1 MVIGRSSVVIIE
13 HAICINNFKTQL
25 MLQRIQSIWLLFASV
40 CAFLTLKFSTYSG
53 TTKELVPSSFLTGTS
68 TIPLIMATLAVGIV
82 SLITIF
88 LYKNRKLQLRLT
100 LLCILLEALLIF
112 LYYNEIKTF
121 TGGAVSFSALL
132 HIGVILF
139 LILAARGISSD
150 ERLIRD
156 SNRLR

>member
-1 MVIGRSSVVIIE
+1 
-13 HAICINNFKTQL
+13 
-25 MLQRIQSIWLLFASV
+25 MLQRIQTIWLLFASV

-53 TTKELVPSSFLTGTS
+53 TTKDLIPSAFLTGTS

-100 LLCILLEALLIF
+100 LLSILLEAVLIF
-112 LYYNEIKTF
+112 LYYNQIKTF
-121 TGGAVSFSALL
+121 TGGAISMTALFHL
-132 HIGVILF
+132 GVIVF

-150 ERLIRD
+150 EKLIKD

>member
-1 MVIGRSSVVIIE
+1 
-13 HAICINNFKTQL
+13 
-25 MLQRIQSIWLLFASV
+25 MLQRIQTIWLLFASV
-40 CAFLTLKFSTYSG
+40 CAFLTLKFSTYTG
-53 TTKELVPSSFLTGTS
+53 TTKDLIPSAFLTGTS

-100 LLCILLEALLIF
+100 LLSILLEAVLIF
-112 LYYNEIKTF
+112 LYYNQIKTF
-121 TGGAVSFSALL
+121 TGGAISITALFHL
-132 HIGVILF
+132 GVLVF

-150 ERLIRD
+150 EKLIKD